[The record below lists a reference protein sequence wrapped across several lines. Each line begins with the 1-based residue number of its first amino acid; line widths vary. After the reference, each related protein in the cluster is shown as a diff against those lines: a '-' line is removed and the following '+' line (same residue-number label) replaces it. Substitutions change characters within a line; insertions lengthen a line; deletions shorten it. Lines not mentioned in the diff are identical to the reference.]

1 MEYTSIRRVH
11 DPSADRLA
19 RHIRRAE
26 GNSPTNASMLRT
38 RYLRIVLFFARV
50 ILNVIFWD
58 LALRRIGL
66 RGIAEHTAQRRYTD
80 AARRFRALAIRMGG
94 VLIKVG
100 QFLSARVDV
109 LPEYV
114 TRELADLQDEV
125 PPEKFAD
132 IRAVLESELKG
143 TVGEKFA
150 ALDEM
155 PLAAASLGPAHR
167 AQLLTGERVVVKVQ
181 RPRIERLIETDLAAL
196 RTVVSWLKRYPPI
209 RRRADVEALLS
220 EFSRTLWEEVDY
232 VAEGRNAVRFKE
244 MFADDPGV
252 RVPRLYAELSTK
264 RALVLEDVYFIKIT
278 DYEAIA
284 ASGVDRAEIAD
295 RLFKTYLRQ
304 IFEEGFF
311 HADPHPGNLF
321 VEPPSPPAPLS
332 QGERGSVP
340 PSLSASGREGGW
352 GDERGQGWRLVF
364 VDFGMVGRVAPEMK
378 AGLRDLAV
386 AVGTRDPAG
395 VVQAYRRL
403 GVLLP
408 SADLD
413 RLREVETAVFD
424 RFWGKT
430 MNELRNIN
438 RREFREMTHEFRDV
452 LYEMPFQIP
461 EDLIFLG
468 RCVAILS
475 GMCTGLNPE
484 FNLFEGLAP
493 FARRL
498 LAEEAGEGLDYWLD
512 RLIELGRRLV
522 GLPARLDSALTKL
535 ERGEVSVVTRSSP
548 AEARRMDRL
557 TAAINRLV
565 AGAIF
570 AALLAVGAQLYLN
583 EERTLGAIGLAGALA
598 VLGWV
603 VFGGR

>member
-1 MEYTSIRRVH
+1 
-11 DPSADRLA
+11 
-19 RHIRRAE
+19 
-26 GNSPTNASMLRT
+26 MLRT
-38 RYLRIVLFFARV
+38 RYLRIVLFFTRI

-58 LALRRIGL
+58 LILRRIGL
-66 RGIAEHTAQRRYTD
+66 GGLSKRTAQERYTA
-80 AARRFRALAIRMGG
+80 AARRFRALAIRLGG

-125 PPEKFAD
+125 PPENFAD
-132 IRAVLESELKG
+132 IRAMLERELKDAAG
-143 TVGEKFA
+143 AKFTA
-150 ALDEM
+150 FDET
-155 PLAAASLGPAHR
+155 PLAAASLGQAHR
-167 AQLLTGERVVVKVQ
+167 AQLAGGERVVVKVQ
-181 RPRIERLIETDLAAL
+181 RPNIEKLIETDLAAL

-209 RRRADVEALLS
+209 RRRADVEALLA

-232 VAEGRNAVRFKE
+232 VAEAGNAARFAE

-252 RVPRLYAELSTK
+252 RVPRVYPELST
-264 RALVLEDVYFIKIT
+264 RRILVLEDVYFIKIA
-278 DYEAIA
+278 DYDAIA
-284 ASGVDRAEIAD
+284 AAGVDRAEVAD

-321 VEPPSPPAPLS
+321 VEPASPPVPLS
-332 QGERGSVP
+332 QGEKGN
-340 PSLSASGREGGW
+340 GG
-352 GDERGQGWRLVF
+352 EGWRLVF
-364 VDFGMVGRVAPEMK
+364 VDFGMVGRVPPEMK
-378 AGLRDLAV
+378 AGLRDLVV

-395 VVQAYRRL
+395 VILAYRRL
-403 GVLLP
+403 GILLP
-408 SADLD
+408 LADLD

-430 MNELRNIN
+430 MNELRNID
-438 RREFREMTHEFRDV
+438 RSEIREMTREFRDV
-452 LYEMPFQIP
+452 LYEMPFQVP

-475 GMCTGLNPE
+475 GMCTGLHPE

-493 FARRL
+493 FARKL
-498 LAEEAGEGLDYWLD
+498 LAEEAGEGLDYWID
-512 RLIELGRRLV
+512 QLIEWGRRLV
-522 GLPARLDSALTKL
+522 ALPARLDSALTKL
-535 ERGEVSVVTRSSP
+535 ERGEMAVITRSSP
-548 AEARRMDRL
+548 AEARRGDRL

-565 AGAIF
+565 AGVVF

-583 EERTLGAIGLAGALA
+583 GERTLGLVGLAGAMIC
-598 VLGWV
+598 LGWV
-603 VFGGR
+603 LFGGR